1 MKLDDY
7 SKKRV
12 LFVCVHNSARSQMAE
27 AFLNRL
33 GEGEFYAE
41 SAGFEPAPLNPYV
54 VLAMKEIGY
63 DLFGNSINIVNDY
76 FLEGRMYH
84 FIVKVCDQENGQRCP
99 LFPMTRRVIDWNLE
113 DPSSFV
119 GTSEEILDQVRS
131 LRDKIRTLVEDFINE
146 YRDSKLRY

>member
-27 AFLNRL
+27 AFLNKL

-41 SAGFEPAPLNPYV
+41 SAGFEPAPLNPYAIQ
-54 VLAMKEIGY
+54 AMKEIGY
-63 DLFGNSINIVNDY
+63 DIFGNSINIVNDY
-76 FLEGRMYH
+76 FLEGRIYH
-84 FIVKVCDQENGQRCP
+84 FIVKVCDQVNGQRCP

-113 DPSSFV
+113 DPSSFL
-119 GTSEEILDQVRS
+119 GTDEEILAQVRA
-131 LRDKIRTLVEDFINE
+131 LRDEIKAKVEGFISE
-146 YRDSKLRY
+146 YRGNTLRY